1 MTKAMENL
9 FFFFFWHKE
18 ECQKKDVGR
27 HGKEMN
33 EESREELN

>member
-1 MTKAMENL
+1 MTKAMGKH
-9 FFFFFWHKE
+9 FFCCWHKE

-33 EESREELN
+33 ESMEELN

>member
-1 MTKAMENL
+1 MTKAMEKL
-9 FFFFFWHKE
+9 FFFFWHKE
-18 ECQKKDVGR
+18 ECQKDVGR

>member
-1 MTKAMENL
+1 MTKAIEKNL
-9 FFFFFWHKE
+9 FFFWHKE